1 MSKPEFKAEV
11 LPSLLA
17 GIGRQPLRSKS
28 LEKLFPASDQKAAL
42 KALSLTGQALRFDRT
57 AIPSQFAVD
66 ATVEDDRTLL
76 PDDLRRPVLRLLASK
91 PITEHPALAL
101 ARSFDQLR
109 LRPHPF
115 DMPRFEAFVRLHAQK
130 LGSTAQHWAHR
141 QNETAATTGYFDRE
155 VLDATNWTQAS
166 PGRRAAY
173 FEKQRR
179 QNADS
184 ARSLLETSWPQE
196 GVDMRLRL
204 LQAMQTGLS
213 VADQPFL
220 LTLDKDRAPRVRFF
234 AQRLLSRLGTK
245 GEHPALRACLERITH
260 TQTGLLRKRPVLAL
274 ELPAT
279 VKEQSA
285 PGWIREMFSEVSF
298 DELAG
303 ALSLKEIEIIDAAAK
318 DTNLLLALA
327 LITTADRRFDL
338 FEAIV
343 RSLPN
348 AWELMSISGLEDL
361 GLMTREERL
370 HWAGILIL
378 PYGQKLPEV
387 YFAWNWLHL
396 LLDGPAP
403 SSLIEIVIRT
413 QWLNEIPNIDRQGT
427 VWMEVIASLCP
438 PLQRPLL
445 RERLTTFDPTLMA
458 TAIPLLDILDA
469 MEKVRTHA

>member
-1 MSKPEFKAEV
+1 MSKPGFKAEV

-17 GIGRQPLRSKS
+17 GIGRMPLPSKS
-28 LEKLFPASDQKAAL
+28 LGELFLSSDQKAAL
-42 KALSLTGQALRFDRT
+42 KALSLTGQALRFDPP

-66 ATVEDDRTLL
+66 AAIEDDRTLL

-141 QNETAATTGYFDRE
+141 QNETAAPLDYFDRE
-155 VLDATNWTQAS
+155 ILDATNWTQAS

-173 FEKQRR
+173 FEKQRS
-179 QNADS
+179 QDANS
-184 ARSLLETSWPQE
+184 ARSLLEASWPQE
-196 GVDMRLRL
+196 NADMRLRL
-204 LQAMQTGLS
+204 LHAMQTGLS
-213 VADQPFL
+213 AADQPFL

-260 TQTGLLRKRPVLAL
+260 AQTGLLRKRPVLAL

-303 ALSLKEIEIIDAAAK
+303 ALSLNETEIIDAAAK
-318 DTNLLLALA
+318 DANLLLALA
-327 LITTADRRFDL
+327 LITTADRRLDL
-338 FEAIV
+338 FEVIV
-343 RSLPN
+343 TNLSN

-361 GLMTREERL
+361 GLMTREERFR
-370 HWAGILIL
+370 WAGLLIR
-378 PYGQKLPEV
+378 PYTQKPPEV

-403 SSLIEIVIRT
+403 PSLIEIITRT
-413 QWLNEIPNIDRQGT
+413 KWLNEVPNIERQGT

-438 PLQRPLL
+438 PLQRPAI
-445 RERLTTFDPTLMA
+445 RKRLTTFDPTLTT